1 LFKATLERR
10 APQKHQADRSVEG
23 NVTQHR
29 KKLPPAEEVVAAIVA
44 LADDGFCRRG
54 ELRQRFPALG
64 ERDLRRAVRRAVT
77 RGLVIERRAPDG
89 AFHLAVSSEGW
100 NLHRNG

>member
-1 LFKATLERR
+1 MSRR
-10 APQKHQADRSVEG
+10 
-23 NVTQHR
+23 T
-29 KKLPPAEEVVAAIVA
+29 KLPPPEEIVAAIVS

-54 ELRQRFPALG
+54 ELAQRFPRLG
-64 ERDLRRAVRRAVT
+64 SRDLLRALRRAIAQ
-77 RGLVIERRAPDG
+77 GFVIERRGPDG